1 MSPTRKR
8 FFRDNLLGISL
19 TLIGLLS
26 AVAITVAYLSYKS
39 YSAPVWADGKALD
52 GPGIDSLQALN
63 RAYERIAQAMTPAIV
78 SIQSTQVGKV
88 QMSSLFLGPFLP
100 AFFWKPVPN
109 SAGAT
114 RTRSRERG
122 PGDSRRIHPDQQP
135 CHQKCHVH

>member
-26 AVAITVAYLSYKS
+26 AAAITVAYLNHKS

-52 GPGIDSLQALN
+52 GPGIDSLQAIN

-78 SIQSTQVGKV
+78 SIQSTQVVKV
-88 QMSSLFLGPFLP
+88 QMSPFFSDPFSGSFLETSPRFRRANGNTP
-100 AFFWKPVPN
+100 WG
-109 SAGAT
+109 AG
-114 RTRSRERG
+114 SW
-122 PGDSRRIHPDQQP
+122 
-135 CHQKCHVH
+135 